1 MNQPQE
7 QQQTYVATAG
17 AASAAATA
25 AAALPQYAPPPQ
37 PAQYQQPPQQQPPP
51 PQAPPAVPYQQQQYA
66 QQQPPPAY
74 PPPQGYAPQQYPP
87 QHYPQQYH
95 PQPPGQQAYLIPA
108 PQKPKDKGRQRI
120 LIANA
125 VIICLVLAYFVTR
138 PPAPP
143 EYTRLPVDGK
153 SNLTSNAASVEYP
166 QGTAVS
172 EFTEPG
178 PAGETWTAYTQIDN
192 PSSEVELW
200 DRTDAKLTDEAA
212 ITSVRRREDVRTQ
225 KPPVATWIRRSSKS
239 TASAATS
246 GSTRAARTA
255 TAGAKV
261 VSLWVPGTQRSIRVR
276 CEMQLAELERAE
288 AMCNSAIKTLK
299 IN

>member
-7 QQQTYVATAG
+7 QQQTYVPPPVPPAPPQQQQQP
-17 AASAAATA
+17 
-25 AAALPQYAPPPQ
+25 PQYAPPPQ

-66 QQQPPPAY
+66 QQPPPAY

-212 ITSVRRREDVRTQ
+212 ITQ
-225 KPPVATWIRRSSKS
+225 FVAEKTVSNSETAGRNVDPKIVKVDGKRGYLWEYQSSPNS
-239 TASAATS
+239 DSN
-246 GSTRAARTA
+246 
-255 TAGAKV
+255 GAKV